1 MAGAGGAGSKAAAIR
16 RFCSLYKKRCGRKCV
31 AERRLLAA
39 DMCRIAVLPP
49 VPFCLHFV
57 CLFARNCAAR
67 IRLLAKKSV
76 KNILILVFSAY

>member
-1 MAGAGGAGSKAAAIR
+1 
-16 RFCSLYKKRCGRKCV
+16 
-31 AERRLLAA
+31 
-39 DMCRIAVLPP
+39 MCRIAVLPP

-57 CLFARNCAAR
+57 CLFTCNRAARICQLVLAAR